1 MSIINN
7 LGASLVSAVS
17 GDNSDLVTFTPDA
30 LASFNASA
38 SSTAIDP
45 AVADALLAG
54 ATASTINPDLI
65 LGTHSPGPYINPWA
79 GVNPDTG
86 VERVQEFSL
95 GTPQRPWGA
104 IYTEEGVITT
114 SDRNA
119 KAFIADSTLGLDFVM
134 RLRPVSFSLREKST
148 SAKTYGF
155 IGQEVEEAL
164 KGKSFHGLKK
174 DDGAYALRYMD
185 FIAPM
190 AKAIQQQQSR
200 IEELEKKLNQL
211 TLALESMKAS

>member
-1 MSIINN
+1 MPINPN
-7 LGASLVSAVS
+7 IASAIASMV
-17 GDNSDLVTFTPDA
+17 DNDNTDLVTFDPDA
-30 LASFNASA
+30 LATYNASVSA
-38 SSTAIDP
+38 TLIDP
-45 AVADALLAG
+45 DAAASLLAANTVG
-54 ATASTINPDLI
+54 TINPGSLSSTYTPPTI
-65 LGTHSPGPYINPWA
+65 INPWA
-79 GVNPDTG
+79 GINSETG

-95 GTPQRPWGA
+95 GTSQRPWGA

-134 RLRPVSFSLREKST
+134 RLRPVSFSLRDRST

-155 IGQEVEEAL
+155 IGQEVEDAL

-174 DDGAYALRYMD
+174 SDGAYALRYMD

-200 IEELEKKLNQL
+200 IDALEKKLNQL
-211 TLALESMKAS
+211 TQELDSLKVS